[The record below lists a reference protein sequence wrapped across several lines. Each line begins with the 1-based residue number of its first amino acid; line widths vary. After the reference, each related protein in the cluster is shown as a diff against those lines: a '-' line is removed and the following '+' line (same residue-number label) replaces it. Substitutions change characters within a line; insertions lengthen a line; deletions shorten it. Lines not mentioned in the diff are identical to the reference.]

1 MSAHSNKLDIL
12 VFAAH
17 PDDAEL
23 ACAGTIA
30 RHIAKGYKV
39 GIVDL
44 TAGELGTRGS
54 EELRSKEAAASATL
68 LKLSIRE
75 CLHLADGFFEEN
87 QSALDKIIYVLRKYQ
102 PTIVI
107 ANALH
112 DRHPDHG
119 RGGDLVS
126 RACFLSGLS
135 KIKTQNQEAWRP
147 QYVYRYIQDR
157 YIKPDFIVDISEY
170 WDIKIAAIK
179 SFSSQFYDPNSEAPE
194 TYISSADFMQFIEAR
209 SLELGHAGGF
219 KYGEG
224 FTVEKALGIQ
234 NLFDLH

>member
-1 MSAHSNKLDIL
+1 MSTNSHKLDVL

-23 ACAGTIA
+23 ACSGTIA
-30 RHIAKGYKV
+30 SHVAQGYKV
-39 GIVDL
+39 GIIDL

-54 EELRSKEAAASATL
+54 AELRMQEAAVSSQL
-68 LKLSIRE
+68 LKLTARE
-75 CLHLADGFFEEN
+75 CLHLADGFFEE
-87 QSALDKIIYVLRKYQ
+87 DKNSLEQIIKVIRKYQ
-102 PTIVI
+102 PTIVM
-107 ANALH
+107 ANARY

-126 RACFLSGLS
+126 RACFLSGLR
-135 KIKTQNQEAWRP
+135 KIKTGEQEVWRP

-157 YIKPDFIVDISEY
+157 YIKPDFIVDISNY
-170 WDIKIAAIK
+170 WDIKIASIK
-179 SFSSQFYDPNSEAPE
+179 AFGSQFYDPQNTEPE
-194 TYISSADFMQFIEAR
+194 TYISSNNFIQFIEAR
-209 SLELGHAGGF
+209 ALEFGHAGGF

-224 FTVEKALGIQ
+224 FTVEKTIGIK

>member
-1 MSAHSNKLDIL
+1 MSIDVHKLDVLI
-12 VFAAH
+12 FAAH

-30 RHIAKGYKV
+30 LHVAKGYKV

-54 EELRSKEAAASATL
+54 AELRMKEAAQSASL
-68 LKLSIRE
+68 LKLSARE
-75 CLHLADGFFEEN
+75 CLGLADGFFENEKIT
-87 QSALDKIIYVLRKYQ
+87 LDKIIVAIRKYK

-107 ANALH
+107 ANAQQ

-119 RGGDLVS
+119 RGGDLVV

-135 KIKTQNQEAWRP
+135 KINTPDQIAWRP

-157 YIKPDFIVDISEY
+157 YIKPDFIVDISDY
-170 WDIKIAAIK
+170 WDIKVASIK
-179 SFSSQFYDPNSEAPE
+179 AFSSQFYDPNNTEPD
-194 TYISSADFMQFIEAR
+194 TYISSNLFMEFVEAR
-209 SLELGHAGGF
+209 ALEFGHVGGF

-224 FTVEKALGIQ
+224 FTVEKTMVIGD
-234 NLFDLH
+234 LFDLH